1 MSACVQP
8 GAWRRCLAC
17 CEGRNPVTAAA
28 QFRIE
33 KCNDC
38 SNSLRLMDLTAV
50 RVAEDTATIYRCKTC
65 ARKREKFTCT
75 VCNLDKERHE
85 FQARRCNRDMNRAIR
100 RCNECRI
107 CDTCGRFWADAK
119 QFVCNTRRCLN
130 CVTHKCTLCL
140 KFKKASEF
148 KAKQLENVS
157 IQQQK
162 KLECKE
168 CLASERHACQA
179 PPCKQKKAEH
189 PESSFDPQQI
199 QSMKTKGKKPTLIC
213 RSCRSVG
220 FSSGKNGTTAYQCAK
235 CLQYLGHGRFTTI
248 ALNNK
253 QKRPTSNLYCNDCKA
268 KQ

>member
-50 RVAEDTATIYRCKTC
+50 RVGEDTATIYRCKTC
-65 ARKREKFTCT
+65 SRKHEKFTCT
-75 VCNLDKERHE
+75 VCNRDRERHE
-85 FQARRCNRDMNRAIR
+85 FQDRHVMNRAIR

-107 CDTCGRFWADAK
+107 CDTCGRFFADAK
-119 QFVCNTRRCLN
+119 QFVCNTRRCVN

-140 KFKKASEF
+140 KFKKTSEF
-148 KAKQLENVS
+148 QAKQLEHVRMK
-157 IQQQK
+157 QQK

-189 PESSFDPQQI
+189 PESSFDPLQI
-199 QSMKTKGKKPTLIC
+199 HDMKSKGHKYILIC
-213 RSCRSVG
+213 RSCRELG
-220 FSSGKNGTTAYQCAK
+220 FSSGRNGTTPYRCAECK
-235 CLQYLGHGRFTTI
+235 QNLGHGRFTTK

-253 QKRPTSNLYCNDCKA
+253 QQRPKGNLYCKDCKA